1 MELRSLDGR
10 RTLRILEMT
19 IRADDEM
26 LKTMAHISRLPISS
40 IHRFAG
46 NAICCAEI
54 TIVIISPIL
63 FTSYA
68 AFAAAL
74 AAFSFAAFLSAI
86 DCLTAVNTAT
96 QIPKTKNA
104 PIG

>member
-1 MELRSLDGR
+1 MHPFFRYTKFSLQSSV
-10 RTLRILEMT
+10 LICYLSQFHNIE
-19 IRADDEM
+19 IIIF
-26 LKTMAHISRLPISS
+26 LIVRLIVNFLTP
-40 IHRFAG
+40 
-46 NAICCAEI
+46 EI

>member
-1 MELRSLDGR
+1 MFCFTKYYYLINRKCF
-10 RTLRILEMT
+10 
-19 IRADDEM
+19 M
-26 LKTMAHISRLPISS
+26 LFQIIFET
-40 IHRFAG
+40 
-46 NAICCAEI
+46 NNAEI

-96 QIPKTKNA
+96 QIPNTKNA

>member
-1 MELRSLDGR
+1 MIADIVTTNINANPIPIALDGF
-10 RTLRILEMT
+10 LEIPKKGQIPKNEDKIIFET
-19 IRADDEM
+19 
-26 LKTMAHISRLPISS
+26 
-40 IHRFAG
+40 
-46 NAICCAEI
+46 NNVEI
-54 TIVIISPIL
+54 TIAIISPIL

-96 QIPKTKNA
+96 QIPNTKNA
-104 PIG
+104 PVG